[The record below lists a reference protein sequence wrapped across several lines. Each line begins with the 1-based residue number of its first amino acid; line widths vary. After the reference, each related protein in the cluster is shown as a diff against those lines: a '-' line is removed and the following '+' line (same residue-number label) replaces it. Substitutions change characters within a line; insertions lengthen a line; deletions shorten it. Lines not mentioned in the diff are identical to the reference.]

1 MREAILVKE
10 LAQRHRE
17 DEEDMRKEFG
27 KMSIDKD
34 MNIKFPISP
43 IFLLLIFSVSLCSKL
58 LSLLPLLCVSVFKT
72 PNPV

>member
-58 LSLLPLLCVSVFKT
+58 LSLLPLLRISSTTRVT
-72 PNPV
+72 

>member
-1 MREAILVKE
+1 
-10 LAQRHRE
+10 
-17 DEEDMRKEFG
+17 MRKEFG

-58 LSLLPLLCVSVFKT
+58 LILFEYFM
-72 PNPV
+72 